1 MSKILITK
9 AGQDVL
15 AGKMKAALDMALL
28 EGARGTEEII
38 ISLVILLIGGRYDY
52 RDIMDRITGRDGDG
66 GFSRMEEVDVED
78 IAIETIQRLVQIVP
92 PHKRTTGG
100 RPQASFERGE
110 LIGSIINADTYL
122 PNMATSDVLTH
133 VPRHTLMEI
142 IKGALPDK
150 DLARMCKGEL
160 VATIVEIQTEWHPTS
175 FSTFTEDLS

>member
-1 MSKILITK
+1 M
-9 AGQDVL
+9 
-15 AGKMKAALDMALL
+15 
-28 EGARGTEEII
+28 EGGRDNEEII
-38 ISLVILLIGGRYDY
+38 ICLVIPVIGGRYDY
-52 RDIMDRITGRDGDG
+52 REFLGRISGWDGDG
-66 GFSRMEEVDVED
+66 GFRRMEEVDVED

-133 VPRHTLMEI
+133 VPRHTLMDLM
-142 IKGALPDK
+142 KGALPVK
-150 DLARMCKGEL
+150 DLARMNREEL
-160 VATIVEIQTEWHPTS
+160 ISTIVGIQTDWNPTS